1 MKWIIPIVLLMIV
14 FSLGSALYYM
24 MKDRGNSSRMVRSLM
39 LRIGLSVAL
48 FLGILLAYYFG
59 LIEATGIKVGTN
71 ENVIKERV
79 YKKLS
84 GLKAPIFILL
94 TSNKQRCKDQA
105 RLRQQS
111 ANTKLRPQKQ
121 SDA

>member
-24 MKDRGNSSRMVRSLM
+24 MKDRGKSSRMVRSLM

-71 ENVIKERV
+71 
-79 YKKLS
+79 
-84 GLKAPIFILL
+84 
-94 TSNKQRCKDQA
+94 
-105 RLRQQS
+105 
-111 ANTKLRPQKQ
+111 
-121 SDA
+121 